1 MHAPQAATGLAA
13 WVQPKT
19 RCTMQQVSFGFAFM
33 LHKISLLPSHTH
45 FELNTTETI
54 LEGAL
59 RAGLAINYGCSNGN
73 CGLCK
78 ARIVSGTAEKVRQQD
93 FVVSDAEK
101 LQGYFLLCS
110 HTATSDLEIE
120 AEVANHP
127 ADIQF
132 QEIQARVKTIQP
144 LTDKVWLL
152 HLQTPRT
159 NRLRFLAGQ
168 NVALAIDNDSGSYAI
183 ASCPCD
189 DRNLQFHI
197 RDIPSD
203 PFAQRVFKNLRA
215 GECVSVYGPAGEFV
229 LRQEIKRPLLLLAC
243 NSGFAPLKSL
253 VEHAF
258 SLEIVADVHLYW
270 LATVQGGHYMS
281 NWCRSWA
288 DALDNFKYHELSAES
303 LQEPNPDRVLA
314 QITADHLDMTQFDV
328 YISGPEQFVTKA
340 EQALLQR
347 GVPAAQL
354 SSVVT

>member
-1 MHAPQAATGLAA
+1 
-13 WVQPKT
+13 
-19 RCTMQQVSFGFAFM
+19 M
-33 LHKISLLPSHTH
+33 LHKISLLPSHAH
-45 FELNTTETI
+45 FEINATDTI

-78 ARIVSGTAEKVRQQD
+78 ARIVSGSAEKVRQQD
-93 FVVSDAEK
+93 FVVPDAEK
-101 LQGYFLLCS
+101 GQGYFLLCS
-110 HTATSDLEIE
+110 HTATSDMEIE
-120 AEVANHP
+120 AEVANRP

-132 QEIQARVKTIQP
+132 QEIEARVKTIQP
-144 LTDKVWLL
+144 LTDKVRLL

-168 NVALAIDNDSGSYAI
+168 NVALAIDDDSGSYAI

-197 RDIPSD
+197 RDIAD
-203 PFAQRVFKNLRA
+203 NPFARRVFNDLRV
-215 GECVSVYGPAGEFV
+215 GETVSVYGPAGEFV
-229 LRQEIKRPLLLLAC
+229 LRQDLQRPLLLLAC

-258 SLEIVADVHLYW
+258 SLEIAEDVHLYW
-270 LATVQGGHYMS
+270 LSTVKGGHYMS

-288 DALDNFKYHELSAES
+288 DALDNFKYHEISAES
-303 LQEPNPDRVLA
+303 LQEPNPHRVLA

-328 YISGPEQFVTKA
+328 YVSGPTLFVEKA
-340 EQALLQR
+340 QEALLQR
-347 GVPAAQL
+347 GVPPAQL